1 VREARWKCKWH
12 AKKSHV
18 SSFQSSQRERIQS
31 SQHHHFLLRL
41 QLFHQKEVLVYL
53 SAAYP
58 RRLISINY
66 FDDDPYSH
74 SQKMP
79 LTGAYKLIKS
89 ENFEEYM
96 KAVGKFLSKSITIQ
110 CQRAGIQYGGV
121 GAKVLSVLFVC
132 SLIV

>member
-1 VREARWKCKWH
+1 VEVQVSGMP
-12 AKKSHV
+12 KKPCFFIPV
-18 SSFQSSQRERIQS
+18 QRERIQS

-58 RRLISINY
+58 RRRLISINY
-66 FDDDPYSH
+66 FDDDPYIH

-96 KAVGKFLSKSITIQ
+96 KAVGKFHDDVRLM
-110 CQRAGIQYGGV
+110 CQSQ
-121 GAKVLSVLFVC
+121 
-132 SLIV
+132 